1 MAHKLRVHNQFS
13 GSSRSLPDS
22 DQDRDNH
29 TKVKER
35 LVHFAND
42 PVRGKK
48 SKSLGD
54 LAELVKEVERIEKL
68 MGITHESQLN
78 VCFCS
83 TG

>member
-1 MAHKLRVHNQFS
+1 MAHELRVHNQFL

-48 SKSLGD
+48 KSKSLGD
-54 LAELVKEVERIEKL
+54 LAGLVKEVMNGEVDGE
-68 MGITHESQLN
+68 THESQLN
-78 VCFCS
+78 LCFSS